1 MSIKKRILTS
11 VIIIAIAIALF
22 AVQLPT
28 EVQLVKVKVLYTVGG
43 DTFDVVFLETKN
55 GFTKDT
61 KERVRLIGVN
71 APETHG
77 KVQFFGP
84 EAAQLT
90 KEVLTNKIVYLEFD
104 KGLRDKYG
112 RLLAYLWFDIPY
124 QNANEIEEIK
134 AKMYNAM
141 LLLNGYAKAL
151 TISPNVK
158 YQVYFRQFE
167 AIAKSNKVGIQSEQ
181 TTK

>member
-11 VIIIAIAIALF
+11 VIVIAIAIALF
-22 AVQLPT
+22 AGQLPT
-28 EVQLVKVKVLYTVGG
+28 ETQLVKAKVIYTVDG

-55 GFTKDT
+55 GFTKNA

-71 APETHG
+71 TPETHG

-90 KEVLTNKIVYLEFD
+90 KTVLTNKIVYLEFD

-112 RLLAYLWFDIPY
+112 RLLAYLWFDVPDP
-124 QNANEIEEIK
+124 NADEIEEIK

-141 LLLNGYAKAL
+141 LLLNGYAKVL

-167 AIAKSNKVGIQSEQ
+167 TIAKTRKVGLWNNQ
-181 TTK
+181 TDL